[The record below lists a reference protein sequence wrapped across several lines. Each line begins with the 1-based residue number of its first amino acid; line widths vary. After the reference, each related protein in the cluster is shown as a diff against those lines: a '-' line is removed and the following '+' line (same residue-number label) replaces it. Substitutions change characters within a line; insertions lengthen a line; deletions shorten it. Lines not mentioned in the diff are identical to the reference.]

1 MSRSLIPLILFSLP
15 GTALAQSTDPA
26 GSAEQM
32 IENARKLVAVDADGC
47 LKNYNKDEIV
57 VCGAFDA
64 NRQHRLPFPELVE
77 SGERIREPIPKGNPE
92 YVTQGRCYVTY
103 TERNCFKGVPLMT
116 VSLGGSGGGIGG
128 PAGRL
133 WRAIKPEIPDDD
145 YVKQAMVKPN
155 SAK

>member
-1 MSRSLIPLILFSLP
+1 MSRSLIPMILFLVPSI
-15 GTALAQSTDPA
+15 ASAQSVGQTD
-26 GSAEQM
+26 SAKQM
-32 IENARKLVAVDADGC
+32 VENARTLVAVDADGC
-47 LKNYNKDEIV
+47 LKNTNKEEIV

-77 SGERIREPIPKGNPE
+77 HGERIREPIPKGNAE

-116 VSLGGSGGGIGG
+116 ISFGGPGGSVGD

-133 WRAIKPEIPDDD
+133 WKVITPEVPDDD
-145 YVKQAMVKPN
+145 YVKQVMVK
-155 SAK
+155 SSTDE